1 MGIRSL
7 RRLAGAV
14 CTAACAAALAGCA
27 TTAADPRDPIEPVNR
42 VVFEFNDQV
51 DRFAVK
57 PIAEAY
63 SAVTPEIVRT
73 GVRNFFANLRDP
85 WIGVNN
91 LLQGKVEEGLSD
103 FFRFI
108 TNSTFG
114 LAGFTDIASDMGMQ
128 KHNEDFGQTL
138 GRWGI
143 ADGAYLVLPI
153 LGPSSARDA
162 VGTVADAYAY
172 APFWV
177 PAAFDFNHRVAWRN
191 GLTILDTI
199 NIRAN
204 LLGTTGLL
212 EEAALDRYVF
222 VRNAYLQRRRNLVWD
237 GNPPPERQ
245 GKSGT
250 PPVSLEM
257 EPTREPPALSWV
269 QSPPYAAVRL
279 QVVEPKVPAN
289 YQAVVAA
296 TRPAVVANVR

>member
-1 MGIRSL
+1 LG
-7 RRLAGAV
+7 
-14 CTAACAAALAGCA
+14 GCA
-27 TTAADPRDPIEPVNR
+27 TASDPRDPIEPVNR
-42 VVFEFNDQV
+42 AVFQFNDQV
-51 DRFAVK
+51 DRFAIK
-57 PIAEAY
+57 PAAEAY
-63 SAVTPEIVRT
+63 KFVTPEIVRT

-91 LLQGKVEEGLSD
+91 LLQGKVEDGLTD

-172 APFWV
+172 VPFWL
-177 PAAFDFNHRVAWRN
+177 PDALDFNHRVAWRN
-191 GLTILDTI
+191 GLTIIDTI

-245 GKSGT
+245 GKGDA
-250 PPVSLEM
+250 PAISLET
-257 EPTREPPALSWV
+257 EPTREPLGLTWV
-269 QSPPYAAVRL
+269 QSPPYAGMRL
-279 QVVEPKVPAN
+279 QVVDPKMPAN
-289 YQAVVAA
+289 YDAVVAA
-296 TRPAVVANVR
+296 SRPAVVAKAR

>member
-1 MGIRSL
+1 MAIRSL
-7 RRLAGAV
+7 RRLVTAV
-14 CTAACAAALAGCA
+14 CAAAALAGCA
-27 TTAADPRDPIEPVNR
+27 TTGGDPRDPIEPVNR
-42 VVFEFNDQV
+42 AVFQFNDQV
-51 DRFAVK
+51 DRFAIK
-57 PIAEAY
+57 PAAEAY
-63 SAVTPEIVRT
+63 NAVTPEIVRT
-73 GVRNFFANLRDP
+73 GVRNFFSNLRDP

-91 LLQGKVEEGLSD
+91 LLQGKVEDGLSD

-143 ADGAYLVLPI
+143 ADGPYLVLPI
-153 LGPSSARDA
+153 LGPSSGRDA

-177 PAAFDFNHRVAWRN
+177 PEALDFNHRVAWRN

-237 GNPPPERQ
+237 GNPPPDRRGSTE
-245 GKSGT
+245 T
-250 PPVSLEM
+250 PAVSLET

-269 QSPPYAAVRL
+269 QLPPYAAPRL
-279 QVVEPKVPAN
+279 QVVEPRVPAN
-289 YQAVVAA
+289 YEAVIAA
-296 TRPAVVANVR
+296 SRPTVVANAR